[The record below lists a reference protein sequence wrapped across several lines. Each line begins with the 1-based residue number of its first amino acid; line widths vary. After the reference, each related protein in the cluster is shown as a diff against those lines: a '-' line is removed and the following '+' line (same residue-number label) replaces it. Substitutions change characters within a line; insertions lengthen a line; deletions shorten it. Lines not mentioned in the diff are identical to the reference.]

1 MASFGF
7 AFFHVSINTHMQVRL
22 QMIARNK
29 LVIVRDADE
38 TLRIP
43 LSKRLKV
50 KLTQQMSDQVEGF
63 GVFCPHD

>member
-1 MASFGF
+1 M
-7 AFFHVSINTHMQVRL
+7 HICNLIV
-22 QMIARNK
+22 

>member
-1 MASFGF
+1 MR
-7 AFFHVSINTHMQVRL
+7 QVRL

-38 TLRIP
+38 TLRLP

-50 KLTQQMSDQVEGF
+50 KLTQQMSDQVISF
-63 GVFCPHD
+63 F